1 MPVALL
7 LAATLVGGAPP
18 READVAV
25 DPPLSW
31 DAPAQC
37 PTVDEVRDAVQTHL
51 GVDLDALEIGEW
63 SVVGK
68 VQEAA
73 SGGWSLALSIET
85 AQGTTMRNLHEPND
99 CAALADAAALLVAMA
114 LDPHAFAPIID
125 ATTGGTTPAVATQ
138 PPPPNPTPTEPT
150 PPSPEP
156 APPEPPPTVTP
167 TPVDDPPAPLSFIVG
182 PSTGL
187 DWGTLHAVSPIGRIG
202 AFWQLPRLRVGLAAT
217 FGGSPGFE
225 VPVVTQQISV
235 WMWTVGAEVGPV
247 FTRGAFEFPILA
259 GLEAGQLLI
268 SPREL
273 LQPPRQ
279 QRPWAG
285 LVLAPGAAWVPRP
298 WIAVA
303 ARVATTVAFTRPR
316 FAIEGVGSLHEAAR
330 VGIRATL
337 GLEFRFRLSMMKT
350 AAGGNE
356 PGRR

>member
-1 MPVALL
+1 MPFALSLAAGLVLAGPPVAGSQ
-7 LAATLVGGAPP
+7 AS
-18 READVAV
+18 V
-25 DPPLSW
+25 DSPLRW
-31 DAPAQC
+31 HAPAQC
-37 PTVDEVRDAVQTHL
+37 TTADELAAAVQTHI
-51 GVDLDALEIGEW
+51 GVTLDALEIGPW
-63 SVVGK
+63 SVVGE
-68 VQEAA
+68 VRPDPG
-73 SGGWSLALSIET
+73 GGWSLALSIET
-85 AQGTTMRNLHEPND
+85 VQGVTTRALHEPDD
-99 CAALADAAALLVAMA
+99 CDALADAAALLVAMA
-114 LDPHAFAPIID
+114 LDPSAFAPIID
-125 ATTGGTTPAVATQ
+125 ATTTAPTPPVGPVAPRPEPTPAV
-138 PPPPNPTPTEPT
+138 
-150 PPSPEP
+150 PEP
-156 APPEPPPTVTP
+156 APPEPAGAVEPI
-167 TPVDDPPAPLSFIVG
+167 PVDDPPAPLSFILG

-202 AFWQLPRLRVGLAAT
+202 AHWQLPRLRVGLAAT

-225 VPVVTQQISV
+225 VPVVSQRISV
-235 WMWTVGAEVGPV
+235 WLWTVGAEVGPV

-303 ARVATTVAFTRPR
+303 VRVATVVAFTRPQ

-350 AAGGNE
+350 AAAGNE